1 MVDSPPVEKPIQSSP
16 ALKVNGSLPR
26 SAPKI
31 KVKEPKK
38 KEENGS
44 IETRMNKSYEFVYQ
58 DKLKEGR
65 LAESLVTRST
75 LIKENRPS
83 IFVLE
88 SSKKVSQVEPFRWF
102 AVGKPT
108 DSVAHKTILLVGAT
122 GSGKST
128 LVDAM
133 VNYILGVKWDD
144 PFRFQVVPDEKQCG
158 TRCVT
163 SYTIHHTEGMTIP
176 YTLTIIDTPG
186 FGDEGTMKTICE
198 FFVHSE
204 TKIDYINAICFV
216 ASSVDRKL
224 SPTQTYVISSVL
236 SIFGKEIRDNIRLL
250 ATFTDGSFPPVV
262 EACVAAGFPLKT
274 DIARVIA
281 IR

>member
-1 MVDSPPVEKPIQSSP
+1 M
-16 ALKVNGSLPR
+16 
-26 SAPKI
+26 
-31 KVKEPKK
+31 
-38 KEENGS
+38 
-44 IETRMNKSYEFVYQ
+44 
-58 DKLKEGR
+58 
-65 LAESLVTRST
+65 
-75 LIKENRPS
+75 
-83 IFVLE
+83 
-88 SSKKVSQVEPFRWF
+88 SQVEPFRWF
-102 AVGKPT
+102 TVGKPT
-108 DSVAHKTILLVGAT
+108 GSVAHKTIFLVGAT

-144 PFRFQVVPDEKQCG
+144 PFRFKVVPDENQCG
-158 TRCVT
+158 TRCIT
-163 SYTIHHTEGMTIP
+163 SYTIHHTEGMTIL

-204 TKIDYINAICFV
+204 TKIDYINAIGFV

-224 SPTQTYVISSVL
+224 SPTQNYVISSVL
-236 SIFGKEIRDNIRLL
+236 SIFGKDIRDNVRLL

-274 DIARVIA
+274 DADTQQPTDLCKFDNSVMFASKEESQVATLGMVFWAMAA
-281 IR
+281 INFKTFFEALDRLLPKSMERPKQLIRQRMEVDALVKNNQIR